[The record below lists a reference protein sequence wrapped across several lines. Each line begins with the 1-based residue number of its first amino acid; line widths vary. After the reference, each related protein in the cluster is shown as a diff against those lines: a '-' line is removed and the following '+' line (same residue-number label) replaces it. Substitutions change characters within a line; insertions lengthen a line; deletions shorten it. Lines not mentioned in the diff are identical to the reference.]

1 MITTEKRQKQN
12 HECPGHSTLNGFP
25 EPENILLVKLPS
37 KSHLVARTSL
47 CLTRTGGCFFSSPV
61 GVHMLMMAMP
71 VPSRGWGSLLC
82 LLQQDG
88 EYFYHLPLITHLK
101 NKQHSSLFKRASK
114 GHKNINRVFKC
125 LMKNGLPS

>member
-1 MITTEKRQKQN
+1 MITREKRQKQN

-25 EPENILLVKLPS
+25 EPENILLVKLPR

-47 CLTRTGGCFFSSPV
+47 CLTRTGGCSSPV
-61 GVHMLMMAMP
+61 GVHMLMMARQ
-71 VPSRGWGSLLC
+71 VPSRGWGSPLH

-101 NKQHSSLFKRASK
+101 NRQHSSLFKRASK
-114 GHKNINRVFKC
+114 GHKNINRFLNV
-125 LMKNGLPS
+125 